1 MERPGV
7 IPVVDDDRIDE
18 EILDELFLIMGDG
31 DAGGLLT
38 ACELFL
44 NGMPDRFVDIET
56 ALAEGRFEDAAQSAH
71 SLRGSAGAFG
81 ARRLSALTI
90 PLEEHCRQ
98 GNAPAAAAL
107 LEEMQ
112 GEFRIFRAVLGAR
125 LGQLSG

>member
-1 MERPGV
+1 MERPAASH
-7 IPVVDDDRIDE
+7 VVEDDRIDE

-38 ACELFL
+38 ACSLFL

-56 ALAEGRFEDAAQSAH
+56 ALAEGRFEDAAQRAH

-81 ARRLSALTI
+81 ARRLSALTV
-90 PLEEHCRQ
+90 PLEGHCRS
-98 GNAPAAAAL
+98 GNAPAATDL
-107 LEEMQ
+107 LREME

-125 LGQLSG
+125 LAQLPA